1 MMNAGGGDLRI
12 NFRRQTKILDQVL
25 RTKMLQRSFCRG
37 RLVADE
43 ELMKDLNRL
52 KEIWAHALPKA
63 TWHEVI
69 HRAVKIAI
77 EKEDKLKKAGR
88 ALARIEGKRCRPSQ
102 SSQGQNSLSSLR
114 VSQGKRCQKNQLE
127 KCSQKSEA
135 GNQVQNDV
143 RDQAPNEA
151 RQQGMPAHQR
161 QHDHQGHRGCNV
173 HQSDQSSQGQSA
185 STKADSELSP
195 SLGRG
200 SIYSPD
206 PIEAPLCRTVSRS
219 REVRADGY
227 PTFSVSH
234 PVASRR
240 IASATRHFVWA
251 RDAGQCTYISPDGTR
266 CESRYGLEL
275 DHQLP
280 YAMGGDNSPGNLRLR
295 CKSHNCLHA
304 IESYG
309 REKISRHL
317 QPR

>member
-1 MMNAGGGDLRI
+1 LFEFAKNELGYSEPEANSRI
-12 NFRRQTKILDQVL
+12 TAARLTQQMPELSRKIEMGSLSLTQLVKASAFFGQEKKCDKPLSREEKLEVFECL
-25 RTKMLQRSFCRG
+25 ENKSVRESERLLLSMSSNPTALQEKTRVISETHTEI

-77 EKEDKLKKAGR
+77 EKEDKLKKAER
-88 ALARIEGKRCRPSQ
+88 ALARIEGKQRRPS
-102 SSQGQNSLSSLR
+102 
-114 VSQGKRCQKNQLE
+114 
-127 KCSQKSEA
+127 
-135 GNQVQNDV
+135 
-143 RDQAPNEA
+143 
-151 RQQGMPAHQR
+151 
-161 QHDHQGHRGCNV
+161 
-173 HQSDQSSQGQSA
+173 QSSQGQSA
-185 STKADSELSP
+185 STKADAGPSP
-195 SLGRG
+195 SLDRG
-200 SIYSPD
+200 LIYSTD
-206 PIEAPLCRTVSRS
+206 LIEASSCRTISRS
-219 REVRADGY
+219 REVRVDGY

-234 PVASRR
+234 PVASRW
-240 IASATRHFVWA
+240 IASATRHLVWA

-266 CESRYGLEL
+266 CESRYGLEM
-275 DHQLP
+275 DHVRP

-295 CKSHNCLHA
+295 CKNHNCLHA